1 MSKCIGDIAHDA
13 VGSLATHQTSKSFGD
28 LFEEKQEHTAVKTLF
43 ASKRRLTTLY
53 THIHDVNAWVD
64 PLGLA
69 KVFHLM

>member
-1 MSKCIGDIAHDA
+1 MGDIAHDA

-28 LFEEKQEHTAVKTLF
+28 LFEEKQEHTSVKTSF
-43 ASKRRLTTLY
+43 ASKRRLTNLY